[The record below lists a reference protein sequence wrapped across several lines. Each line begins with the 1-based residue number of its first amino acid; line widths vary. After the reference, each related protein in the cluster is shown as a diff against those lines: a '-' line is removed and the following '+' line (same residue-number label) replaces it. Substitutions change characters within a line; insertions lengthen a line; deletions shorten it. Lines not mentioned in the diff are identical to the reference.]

1 MSKLGGKL
9 FSRSA
14 YFLNQESR
22 TTLFC
27 TTIDHPY
34 ERAYLCTLQR
44 GHQFVQYLK
53 HEDIILVYAYIDKED
68 DFNKQQFVWYIQ

>member
-1 MSKLGGKL
+1 
-9 FSRSA
+9 
-14 YFLNQESR
+14 LNQESR

-34 ERAYLCTLQR
+34 ERTYLCTLQR

-53 HEDIILVYAYIDKED
+53 HEDKED